1 MNSTIW
7 DRTSCQLERVKLHQR
22 QNWLI
27 VEIINA
33 GPKTKIL
40 TQFSFSQ
47 NLYWPLPGLC
57 LQIWLEM
64 RVCLLKLYVIKIK
77 LLPFL
82 VGDHSGNIRFL
93 ARLSGYKIKFSGFI
107 ITVKINFAI
116 TSKLE
121 NKTVWDECFQ

>member
-7 DRTSCQLERVKLHQR
+7 DRTSCQLKRVKLHRR
-22 QNWLI
+22 QNWLT
-27 VEIINA
+27 VKIINA
-33 GPKTKIL
+33 APKTKIL

-47 NLYWPLPGLC
+47 NPYWPLSGFC

-64 RVCLLKLYVIKIK
+64 KVCLLKLYVIKIK

-82 VGDHSGNIRFL
+82 VGDHSGNVRFL
-93 ARLSGYKIKFSGFI
+93 ARLAGYKIKFSGFI

-116 TSKLE
+116 TSKLG